1 MKTTPSKKHQAFTII
16 ESCLMILALIVFSV
30 ILYSVVKKDYLTP
43 PSPGS
48 ASETAPKAS

>member
-1 MKTTPSKKHQAFTII
+1 MKTTQSNKHHAFTII
-16 ESCLMILALIVFSV
+16 ESCLMIVALLVFSV

-43 PSPGS
+43 TSPGP